1 MKNCIILGSGRSGT
15 SMVAGTLAKSGY
27 FMGENLLPP
36 RHSNPKGFFEDPF
49 INGINEEILSNVEF
63 GLIDKINRALS
74 GRHFTDGQ
82 RWLENLTKSARLR
95 LSKNVEAQILKAVS
109 NSPFC
114 YKDPRFSYTLP
125 LWQPFLE
132 DTVFICVFREPSLTA
147 QSIVKEC
154 TDMQYLHS
162 VDMSFAYALEVWYNV
177 YSSILRQYMKHGE
190 WLFIHY
196 NQIFDVEGISKIES
210 ITNAVADKSFPDSV
224 LKRTTAQISIDNK
237 YRKLYSKLCELAGY
251 KP

>member
-1 MKNCIILGSGRSGT
+1 
-15 SMVAGTLAKSGY
+15 MVAGTLANSGY

-49 INGINEEILSNVEF
+49 INEINEEILSNVEF
-63 GLIDKINRALS
+63 GLIDKINRDLS
-74 GRHFTDGQ
+74 GRYFTDGQ

-95 LSKNVEAQILKAVS
+95 SSKNIEEQILKAVS

-125 LWQPFLE
+125 LWQPFLV

-147 QSIVKEC
+147 QSILKEC
-154 TDMQYLHS
+154 NDMEYLQS
-162 VDMSFAYALEVWYNV
+162 VDMSFAYALEVWYSV
-177 YSSILRQYMKHGE
+177 YTSILRQHTKHGE

-196 NQIFDVEGISKIES
+196 SQIFNVEGISKIES
-210 ITNAVADKSFPDSV
+210 ITNAIADKSFPDIK
-224 LKRTTAQISIDNK
+224 LKRTTSQVPVDNK
-237 YRKLYSKLCELAGY
+237 YCKIYSRLCELASY
-251 KP
+251 EP